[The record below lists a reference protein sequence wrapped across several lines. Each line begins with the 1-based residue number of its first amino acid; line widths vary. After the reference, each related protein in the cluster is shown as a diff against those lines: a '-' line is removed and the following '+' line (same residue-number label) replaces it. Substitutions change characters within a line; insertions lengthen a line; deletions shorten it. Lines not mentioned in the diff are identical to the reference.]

1 MNSTYVVYIGK
12 HKIIECCRKEDIE
25 HKLTFVKEY
34 FDWYRDD
41 ELAKENIKIVP
52 SNEG

>member
-1 MNSTYVVYIGK
+1 
-12 HKIIECCRKEDIE
+12 
-25 HKLTFVKEY
+25 VKEY